1 MNAHN
6 EGQRRPKTDTG
17 DREPVVLLTIPEAA
31 RRLAIGRGKLYGLIS
46 TGEIEVL
53 HIGRAVRVPVEAI
66 EEFVAGKR
74 RRDDYRAG
82 LFPAAPSTAPKEPH
96 R

>member
-1 MNAHN
+1 M
-6 EGQRRPKTDTG
+6 DTS
-17 DREPVVLLTIPEAA
+17 DRGPVVLLTIPQAA
-31 RRLAIGRGKLYGLIS
+31 RRLAIGRSKLYALIG

-74 RRDDYRAG
+74 RRDDYRAE
-82 LFPAAPSTAPKEPH
+82 LFPAAPSTAPEEPH